1 MRNIPLFRGAS
12 VLSETSRMKD
22 SAMLRSP
29 FLFPEPLPAD
39 QPLLYRESGEKAY
52 ILLNR
57 PGRCNAFSLPL
68 LEEFRRRL
76 ISLEGRNDLRA
87 VLIAGTG
94 NHFSSGLDLAEAV
107 RKETVSVDLADPFPL
122 TVLLIEKGFDF
133 FSGRRKGGT
142 VCGVPCGFRMPWLVA
157 EIFLRLAAL
166 PQVVIAAGR
175 GSACGGGGGL
185 LASCDIVLAEPSIR
199 FGFPECRRGIAP
211 TLLHPFLERRVPSRG
226 LYPALLTGSAV
237 GASEALRLGLVD
249 RLVSDG
255 EAAERAE
262 QTADEVLAGDRE
274 RVRETKRIFR
284 APDRAFFEE
293 AADGLARHWESW
305 NEPSA
310 AEGVAAFLEK
320 RIPRR

>member
-1 MRNIPLFRGAS
+1 
-12 VLSETSRMKD
+12 MKD
-22 SAMLRSP
+22 SAMLQSP
-29 FLFPEPLPAD
+29 PFFPEPLPAD
-39 QPLLYRESGEKAY
+39 PPLLYRESGEKAY

-57 PGRCNAFSLPL
+57 PARCNAFSLPL

-76 ISLEGRNDLRA
+76 IGLEERDDLRA
-87 VLIAGTG
+87 VLIAGAG

-107 RKETVSVDLADPFPL
+107 RKETVPVDLADPFPL
-122 TVLLIEKGFDF
+122 TALLIEKGFDF
-133 FSGRRKGGT
+133 LSKKGKKGT
-142 VCGVPCGFRMPWLVA
+142 VCGVPRGFRMPWLVA

-166 PQVVIAAGR
+166 PQIVIAAGR

-185 LASCDIVLAEPSIR
+185 LASCDIVLAEPSIQ

-237 GASEALRLGLVD
+237 GVSEALRLGLVD

-255 EAAERAE
+255 EAAARAE
-262 QTADEVLAGDRE
+262 QTADEVLAGDKQ

-284 APDRAFFEE
+284 TPSRALCEE
-293 AADGLARHWESW
+293 TADGLARHWESW

>member
-1 MRNIPLFRGAS
+1 M
-12 VLSETSRMKD
+12 
-22 SAMLRSP
+22 
-29 FLFPEPLPAD
+29 
-39 QPLLYRESGEKAY
+39 
-52 ILLNR
+52 
-57 PGRCNAFSLPL
+57 
-68 LEEFRRRL
+68 
-76 ISLEGRNDLRA
+76 
-87 VLIAGTG
+87 
-94 NHFSSGLDLAEAV
+94 
-107 RKETVSVDLADPFPL
+107 
-122 TVLLIEKGFDF
+122 
-133 FSGRRKGGT
+133 
-142 VCGVPCGFRMPWLVA
+142 CGVPCGFRMPWLVA

-211 TLLHPFLERRVPSRG
+211 TLLHPLLERRVPSRG